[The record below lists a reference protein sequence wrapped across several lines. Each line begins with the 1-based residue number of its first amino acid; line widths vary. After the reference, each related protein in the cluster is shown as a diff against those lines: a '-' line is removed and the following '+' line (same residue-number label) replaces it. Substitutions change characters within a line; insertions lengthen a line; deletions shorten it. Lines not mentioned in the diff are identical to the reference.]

1 MESNNVQ
8 RDTFYKLLSQVKDR
22 VSGLNKEIKEL
33 KRENLKLKSDL
44 EKLQKEQN
52 DIFSDIS
59 ESDRIAM
66 KHQVKSLIEKIE
78 NHVEGWYAID

>member
-8 RDTFYKLLSQVKDR
+8 RDTFYKLLSRVKNR
-22 VSGLNKEIKEL
+22 VGELNKEIKEL

-44 EKLQKEQN
+44 DKIQKEQN

-78 NHVEGWYAID
+78 NHVEG

>member
-78 NHVEGWYAID
+78 NHVEG

>member
-44 EKLQKEQN
+44 EKIQKEQN

-78 NHVEGWYAID
+78 NHVEG